1 MATPRKTH
9 PMILVA
15 AASVTA
21 LSLTGVAALS
31 GWLPQHGSAAN
42 SPMAPLA
49 AVLPAEAPR
58 AASAHKTDGPT
69 TLAIPSGSRITVEP
83 KASAAR
89 PVRSEARPVA
99 SAPQEGGYTR
109 VSQPVNDN
117 GIYVE
122 NARPATAPAPVQAQ
136 NTPQPYGQQPAI
148 CNECGTVE
156 SVREISNKGE
166 GTGLGAV
173 AGGVLGGLL
182 GSQIG
187 GGNGKKA
194 MAVVGA
200 AGGAFAGHEVEKRMR
215 GETLYEITVRFDD
228 GRTRTYTEAQ
238 ATQLQNGDRVRLA
251 NGRLTSI

>member
-1 MATPRKTH
+1 MTTPRKTH
-9 PMILVA
+9 PMIIVA

-21 LSLTGVAALS
+21 LSLTGVAALA
-31 GWLPQHGSAAN
+31 GWLPQHGSAAD

-49 AVLPAEAPR
+49 AVLPAEKPK
-58 AASAHKTDGPT
+58 AASAHRTEGPA
-69 TLAIPSGSRITVEP
+69 TLAIPAGSRITVEP
-83 KASAAR
+83 KSSAAR
-89 PVRSEARPVA
+89 QIRSEPRPVA
-99 SAPQEGGYTR
+99 ATPQEGGFTR
-109 VSQPVNDN
+109 VSQPANDN

-122 NARPATAPAPVQAQ
+122 NARPAPVSATTPVQ
-136 NTPQPYGQQPAI
+136 NTPQPYSQQAAV
-148 CNECGTVE
+148 CTECGIVE

-215 GETLYEITVRFDD
+215 GETQYEITVRFED
-228 GRTRTYTEAQ
+228 GRTRTYTETQ
-238 ATQLQNGDRVRLA
+238 QTQLQNGDRVRLA
-251 NGRLTSI
+251 NGRLTMI

>member
-1 MATPRKTH
+1 MATLRKTH

-83 KASAAR
+83 KAR
-89 PVRSEARPVA
+89 ARPVA

-109 VSQPVNDN
+109 VSQPANDN

-187 GGNGKKA
+187 GGNGQKA

-251 NGRLTSI
+251 NGHLTSI

>member
-1 MATPRKTH
+1 METPRKTH

-15 AASVTA
+15 AVSVTA
-21 LSLTGVAALS
+21 LSLTGVAALA
-31 GWLPQHGSAAN
+31 GWLPQHGTAAAM
-42 SPMAPLA
+42 PTAPLA
-49 AVLPAEAPR
+49 AALPAENS
-58 AASAHKTDGPT
+58 ASPVQKTEGPA

-89 PVRSEARPVA
+89 PARSETRRVA
-99 SAPQEGGYTR
+99 AAPQDSGYTR

-122 NARPATAPAPVQAQ
+122 NARPSAAPAPVQTQ
-136 NTPQPYGQQPAI
+136 NTPQPYGQQPAV

-156 SVREISNKGE
+156 SVRELSNKGE
-166 GTGLGAV
+166 GTGLGAI

-187 GGNGKKA
+187 GGHGKTA

-200 AGGAFAGHEVEKRMR
+200 AGGAFAGHEVEKRVR
-215 GETLYEITVRFDD
+215 GETQYEVTVRFDD
-228 GRTRTYTEAQ
+228 GRTHTYTEAQ
-238 ATQLQNGDRVRLA
+238 APQLKSGDRVRLA